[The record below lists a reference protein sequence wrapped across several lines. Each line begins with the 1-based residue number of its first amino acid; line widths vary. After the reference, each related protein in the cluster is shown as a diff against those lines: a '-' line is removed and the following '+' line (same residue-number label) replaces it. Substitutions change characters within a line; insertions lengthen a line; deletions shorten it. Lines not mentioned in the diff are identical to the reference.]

1 MLQRAPLL
9 APRAACARRAQPR
22 HRAAPPRSPA
32 RPRTRRAA
40 SPTPPA
46 SSPLPPPSFRDADA
60 PAPPPVDGFL
70 GAALVDVAADV
81 VGGML
86 RAAATDAAAALS
98 APQRLVSDALSNP
111 EAALGGVARREA
123 EFWSE
128 LPSLREKV
136 LARAAAT
143 RAGGVAGPVSWPG
156 SGGGYASGNGKG
168 GAAEEEAA
176 GPLPTRT
183 LASVLTELRGEV
195 RAAAG
200 EMRAGAASA
209 QGGSVADS
217 VSGG

>member
-1 MLQRAPLL
+1 M
-9 APRAACARRAQPR
+9 
-22 HRAAPPRSPA
+22 
-32 RPRTRRAA
+32 
-40 SPTPPA
+40 
-46 SSPLPPPSFRDADA
+46 
-60 PAPPPVDGFL
+60 DGFL

-168 GAAEEEAA
+168 GAAEEEEAA

-183 LASVLTELRGEV
+183 LASVLAELRGEV